1 MSMAYGEYLRIIADN
16 IAGCAGYLPHVR
28 VAIEEANDFLDDCD
42 VSNQDANWFWQSVAS
57 DLLTRRPEEGP
68 ERGDALTL
76 AAMEVLKELDSD
88 GPVL

>member
-1 MSMAYGEYLRIIADN
+1 MSMAYSEYVKLIADN
-16 IAGCAGYLPHVR
+16 IAGCAGYIPHVHL
-28 VAIEEANDFLDDCD
+28 AIEEANDFLDDCD
-42 VSNQDANWFWQSVAS
+42 VSNQDANWFWQSVAA

-68 ERGDALTL
+68 ERAGALTL